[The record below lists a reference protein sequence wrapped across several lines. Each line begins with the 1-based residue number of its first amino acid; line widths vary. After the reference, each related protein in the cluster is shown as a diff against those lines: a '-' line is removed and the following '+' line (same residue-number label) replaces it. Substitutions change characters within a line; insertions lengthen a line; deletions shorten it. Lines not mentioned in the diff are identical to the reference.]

1 MKKILTIL
9 LILLMIFTL
18 TACQSDGFEEE
29 KDKQIIK
36 LLNDG
41 KVNEA
46 KEKVKELYVGK
57 EQNIK
62 EWLESIDKY
71 NSTTNNIIV
80 KDEDALVI
88 QNGWTWDIKGDYT
101 YVKGRV
107 KNINNKNIKY
117 FEITV
122 EYLDENEKVLDT
134 DYTNSGEIIKPDNMK
149 EFEIMHKYNSDYNKV
164 RIFVNK
170 ISFE

>member
-1 MKKILTIL
+1 MRKIITIL
-9 LILLMIFTL
+9 LCIIIIFTL
-18 TACQSDGFEEE
+18 TSCQSDGFEES

-36 LLNDG
+36 LLNEG
-41 KVNEA
+41 KIELA
-46 KEKVKELYVGK
+46 KDKVKELYVGK

-71 NSTTNNIIV
+71 NPTTNNITV
-80 KDEDALVI
+80 KDEDSLVI
-88 QNGWTWDIKGDYT
+88 QNGWTWDIKGDHT

-107 KNINNKNIKY
+107 KNIGDKNVKY
-117 FEITV
+117 FEVTA

-170 ISFE
+170 VSFE